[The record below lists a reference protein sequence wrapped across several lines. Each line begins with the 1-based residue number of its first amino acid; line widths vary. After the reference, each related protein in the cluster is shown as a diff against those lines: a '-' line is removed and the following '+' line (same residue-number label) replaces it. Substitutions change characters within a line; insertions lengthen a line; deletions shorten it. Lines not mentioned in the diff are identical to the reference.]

1 MDNNQELEKAAA
13 KYMID
18 NLHYH
23 DSDGVDVAEVFKA
36 GAQWQD
42 EQDKYWSTAF
52 SFNEKSKIY
61 ENRCLE
67 AIEIL
72 KRYREAMQ
80 ELLIPLAIHTRD
92 CGCEAGNDFVAE
104 FICGNHRAAN
114 RCHDTLI
121 TPIPEWM
128 KEHLK

>member
-72 KRYREAMQ
+72 KRYRESLDGLVWQFENYYGHVLEDVTIKGAK
-80 ELLIPLAIHTRD
+80 
-92 CGCEAGNDFVAE
+92 EALD
-104 FICGNHRAAN
+104 I
-114 RCHDTLI
+114 
-121 TPIPEWM
+121 PIPEWM
-128 KEHLK
+128 KERLK